1 MKIITVNDVKY
12 EVINNVRSGLDEE
25 ILAEKITDYF
35 DTLDIQERDA
45 VTGKPIFKTKD
56 VMGEPKEVSNV
67 VEQLKTLEFLY
78 KKEQE
83 ESSGLMGD
91 VEGGFMD

>member
-35 DTLDIQERDA
+35 DDYDYIVGDWAYGKLRLKGFYEKSNKNCKKYNDIIGLNDYITNRCAYDCRWFE
-45 VTGKPIFKTKD
+45 
-56 VMGEPKEVSNV
+56 
-67 VEQLKTLEFLY
+67 LK
-78 KKEQE
+78 KKRN
-83 ESSGLMGD
+83 
-91 VEGGFMD
+91 

>member
-35 DTLDIQERDA
+35 DDYDYIVGDWAYGKLRLKGFYEQSNKNCKKYNDI
-45 VTGKPIFKTKD
+45 TGLNRCAYDCCWF
-56 VMGEPKEVSNV
+56 E
-67 VEQLKTLEFLY
+67 LK
-78 KKEQE
+78 KKRN
-83 ESSGLMGD
+83 
-91 VEGGFMD
+91 